1 MKPVAIEANSR
12 HLRLARRALKA
23 AQTHL
28 RNAVGLVS
36 MPDATRSEC
45 GADALLLTA
54 FVIRTWDHEASA
66 NRHLSAQRKA
76 RGGR

>member
-36 MPDATRSEC
+36 MPEDARERTRI
-45 GADALLLTA
+45 DAIWLDTYIDRIRLLE
-54 FVIRTWDHEASA
+54 VEANA
-66 NRHLSAQRKA
+66 HLSAQRKA